1 MIKQKTMKEQKAEK
15 NTKNYKKHTS
25 PEDTQTIKPPPHD
38 IQLEEAVLGAIL
50 IDKNAI
56 SAVSEILTPS
66 SFYAEQ
72 NKLIYE
78 AILSLFKRNL
88 PIDIL
93 TVTSELRKNSK
104 LEEVG
109 GAFYVANITN
119 KVASSVNLEYHSR
132 ILAEAQ
138 IKREIINLSGELQG
152 DAFDDGQDVFD
163 TLDKLQLRGYEL
175 ASFGVRQDAKPVS
188 TMVMDILDGIS
199 KRMYET
205 VPTLSGI
212 PSGFYEIDKITG
224 GWQKTDMI
232 IVAARPS
239 IGKTAFVLKNVINAS
254 VYQNKASAI
263 FSLEM
268 SSAQLIMRMLSIISG
283 IPGETLKGKPTNDEF
298 MKIQNAASKIMAAPI
313 YIDDTPSIS
322 IFEFRSKA
330 RRLKEVYNIEQI
342 VIDYVQLMTPGS
354 NAKNI
359 GTREQEISHIS
370 RQIKGT
376 AKELD
381 IPIITLSQLSRAV
394 EKRENK
400 RPILSDLRESGS
412 LEQDADIVAFL
423 YRDEYYNDGGT
434 NEEGESNEGKAEL
447 LIKKHRNGAI
457 GDVQLF
463 FDKTTTNFTGVMENF
478 QLQSGYQQKKITPS
492 AEPPKT
498 FDSFDISDSIK
509 NKDETP
515 F

>member
-1 MIKQKTMKEQKAEK
+1 
-15 NTKNYKKHTS
+15 
-25 PEDTQTIKPPPHD
+25 
-38 IQLEEAVLGAIL
+38 
-50 IDKNAI
+50 
-56 SAVSEILTPS
+56 
-66 SFYAEQ
+66 
-72 NKLIYE
+72 
-78 AILSLFKRNL
+78 
-88 PIDIL
+88 
-93 TVTSELRKNSK
+93 
-104 LEEVG
+104 
-109 GAFYVANITN
+109 
-119 KVASSVNLEYHSR
+119 
-132 ILAEAQ
+132 
-138 IKREIINLSGELQG
+138 
-152 DAFDDGQDVFD
+152 
-163 TLDKLQLRGYEL
+163 
-175 ASFGVRQDAKPVS
+175 
-188 TMVMDILDGIS
+188 
-199 KRMYET
+199 
-205 VPTLSGI
+205 
-212 PSGFYEIDKITG
+212 
-224 GWQKTDMI
+224 
-232 IVAARPS
+232 
-239 IGKTAFVLKNVINAS
+239 
-254 VYQNKASAI
+254 
-263 FSLEM
+263 
-268 SSAQLIMRMLSIISG
+268 
-283 IPGETLKGKPTNDEF
+283 
-298 MKIQNAASKIMAAPI
+298 
-313 YIDDTPSIS
+313 
-322 IFEFRSKA
+322 
-330 RRLKEVYNIEQI
+330 
-342 VIDYVQLMTPGS
+342 MTPGS

-478 QLQSGYQQKKITPS
+478 QLKSAHQQNKITPS
-492 AEPPKT
+492 AEPPTT